1 MLRFPKTPLG
11 AELPAVRRVGGVD
24 VLAEPAVDEDVD
36 VLVITVGAIAA
47 DVLAAA
53 DSVRQAGFSVRVVD
67 PGWVLPVD
75 PELAGLAARA
85 SLVVTAEDGS
95 AAGGIGTRI
104 GQMLAENGVRT
115 PVRQIGVPSRF
126 PAHGSVTEVKSWA
139 GLTIQDIGRRI
150 VEWSVV
156 VSPHSEPDSQHGDD
170 VDSGIRDAR
179 RTAGSSG
186 E

>member
-1 MLRFPKTPLG
+1 M
-11 AELPAVRRVGGVD
+11 
-24 VLAEPAVDEDVD
+24 
-36 VLVITVGAIAA
+36 
-47 DVLAAA
+47 
-53 DSVRQAGFSVRVVD
+53 
-67 PGWVLPVD
+67 LPVD

-104 GQMLAENGVRT
+104 AQVMAETGVRT

-126 PAHGSVTEVKSWA
+126 PAHGSVTQVKSWA
-139 GLTIQDIGRRI
+139 GLTNQDIGRRI

-156 VSPHSEPDSQHGDD
+156 VSPNSGSESAQPRRRWSDVSQD
-170 VDSGIRDAR
+170 IRAAR
-179 RTAGSSG
+179 RRAGPSG